1 MQLVTPDHSI
11 LHHVCRSDFTISLD
25 DINQMFFLM
34 REKNGLGLAASQVGI
49 DARLFITHWGQVF
62 VNPEIVGTRE
72 AYFPTEGCLTL
83 PNAFVRK
90 RRYYEITLAD
100 GQTFR
105 GPEAHIIQHEID
117 HLNGVLLTDE
127 FQPVGRVQ

>member
-1 MQLVTPDHSI
+1 MQLVRPDNPI

-34 REKNGLGLAASQVGI
+34 REKNGLGLAAPQVGI
-49 DARLFITHWGQVF
+49 DARLFITHWSQVF
-62 VNPEIVGTRE
+62 VNPEIVGTRD
-72 AYFPTEGCLTL
+72 AYFPTEGCLSL
-83 PNAFVRK
+83 PDTFVRK
-90 RRYYEITLAD
+90 RRYYEITLAE

-127 FQPVGRVQ
+127 FQQRIK